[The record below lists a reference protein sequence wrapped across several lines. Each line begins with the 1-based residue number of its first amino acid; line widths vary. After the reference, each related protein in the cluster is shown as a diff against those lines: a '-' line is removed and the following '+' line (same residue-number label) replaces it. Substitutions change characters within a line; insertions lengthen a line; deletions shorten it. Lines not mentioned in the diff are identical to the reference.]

1 MVDRREVDL
10 PFCICVSVSVCVLAH
25 SSVFVCGVPLVPR
38 PSPSIHAY
46 VYACIYIHACIYA
59 RMITCMCRGIE
70 IDGYSYPYAQKDS
83 QVSEFMVSHKRKECQ
98 GVGTADAHART
109 RIRSS
114 PFFKRSAAAGYCQ
127 SHCLFATKPLSPASY
142 ACIYMC
148 P

>member
-10 PFCICVSVSVCVLAH
+10 PFCIYVSVSVCVHAH
-25 SSVFVCGVPLVPR
+25 SSVFFCGVPLVPR

-70 IDGYSYPYAQKDS
+70 IDEYSYPYAQKDS
-83 QVSEFMVSHKRKECQ
+83 QVSELMASHKRKAQ
-98 GVGTADAHART
+98 GVETADSHSHTRT
-109 RIRSS
+109 RSS
-114 PFFKRSAAAGYCQ
+114 PFFKTSAADGYCQ
-127 SHCLFATKPLSPASY
+127 SRCLFATKPLSPASY
-142 ACIYMC
+142 SCICMC